1 MTANDDAAVQLTL
14 YSRRGCHLCDE
25 MRSLLQDFSTDYT
38 YRIEVVDIDTD
49 PDLKERFN
57 EWVPALYRG
66 SEEICHHFLDL
77 KRLEAA
83 LGIGL
88 SPDL

>member
-1 MTANDDAAVQLTL
+1 MTESVTDTAQLTL

-25 MRSLLQDFSTDYT
+25 MRHLLQAFSTDYT
-38 YRIEVVDIDTD
+38 YSVEVIDIDAD
-49 PDLKERFN
+49 PMLKERFN

-77 KRLEAA
+77 RA
-83 LGIGL
+83 LQKAL
-88 SPDL
+88 KAP